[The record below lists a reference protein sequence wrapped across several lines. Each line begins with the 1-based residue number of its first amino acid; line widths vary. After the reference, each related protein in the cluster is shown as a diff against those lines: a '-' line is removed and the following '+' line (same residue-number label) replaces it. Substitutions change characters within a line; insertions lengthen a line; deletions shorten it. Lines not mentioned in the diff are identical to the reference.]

1 MSPQPV
7 TMSDLV
13 PGHNPAP
20 ASTATPP
27 SILSVATA
35 NPRRRYSQ
43 RQTYDTVSTCWEPYR
58 NPRIEQVF
66 MNSDIEYRNLCLDIE
81 TFTGNESI
89 DAMHK
94 RFVDGATGMG
104 IGAIRSALQGSGTK
118 PDDISFLIVATCTGY
133 VCPGLASIYAKEIG
147 FPNTIQRA
155 DLVGMGCAGALPAM
169 QRAYDFVRS
178 NPGKKALVVAVEV
191 CSACYY
197 LDESF
202 ETIIGNAIC
211 SDGAA
216 AMVVGMPDEG
226 GESQVGEGTFPR
238 IAGFRTLLAPEY
250 IDRVG
255 FQNIGGRLRIVLS
268 KDLRNTAG
276 RLARLVIDG
285 ILKDHALR
293 QGDITHWIIHPGG
306 RKIID
311 TVQDELA
318 LTDDQIRNTRTVLKN
333 FGNMSSATVM
343 FVLKAAMEQVD
354 GDRGA
359 IGVLGN
365 AALPRAKGRPEPGDY
380 GIMLALGPGLAVE
393 GALLQW

>member
-1 MSPQPV
+1 
-7 TMSDLV
+7 MSDLV
-13 PGHNPAP
+13 PAHNP
-20 ASTATPP
+20 TPP
-27 SILSVATA
+27 STTALPAILSVATA

-43 RQTYDTVSTCWEPYR
+43 RQTYDTISRFWEPYR
-58 NPRIEQVF
+58 HPRIEQVF

-104 IGAIRSALQGSGTK
+104 ISAIRSALQDSDTRA
-118 PDDISFLIVATCTGY
+118 DDISFLIVGTCTGY
-133 VCPGLASIYAKEIG
+133 VCPGLTSRYSKEIG
-147 FPNTIQRA
+147 FPNTLQRA

-169 QRAYDFVRS
+169 QRAYDFVKS

-197 LDESF
+197 LDESL

-211 SDGAA
+211 ADGAA
-216 AMVVGMPDEG
+216 AMVIGMPDEG
-226 GESQVGEGTFPR
+226 GGSGGRKGAFPH

-250 IDRVG
+250 IDKVG
-255 FQNIGGRLRIVLS
+255 FQNIEGRLRIVLS

-276 RLARLVIDG
+276 GLVGKVIDG
-285 ILKDHALR
+285 ILKDYALR
-293 QGDITHWIIHPGG
+293 REEITHWIIHPGG

-311 TVQDELA
+311 AIQDELA
-318 LTDDQIRNTRTVLKN
+318 LTDDQIRNTRSVLKN

-354 GDRGA
+354 GNRGVNG
-359 IGVLGN
+359 ILGDST
-365 AALPRAKGRPEPGDY
+365 LSRAMGRPEPGDY